1 MRYIFLYIGLLW
13 AAALQAQSNSPEVVA
28 TAGDVYQGSMV
39 QLDWTLGEFATATHQ
54 SSSQQV
60 TEGFH
65 QPSYHI
71 TSVQRSEDSFVE
83 ARVFPNPVTAH
94 LEVQVQLPAESQVII
109 QLSDSYGR
117 LVKTFP
123 ASSNP
128 NRALDLTDLAAGLY
142 FLSIYEEGDMKSA
155 QTFKIQ
161 KIN

>member
-1 MRYIFLYIGLLW
+1 MRYIFLCIGLLW

-39 QLDWTLGEFATATHQ
+39 QLDWTLGELATAIHQ
-54 SSSQQV
+54 SSGQQV

-71 TSVQRSEDSFVE
+71 TSVQRSEGSFVE
-83 ARVFPNPVTAH
+83 ARVFPNPVTAR
-94 LEVQVQLPAESQVII
+94 LEVQMQLLEEPRVII
-109 QLSDSYGR
+109 QISDSYGR

-123 ASSNP
+123 VNSSP
-128 NRALDLTDLAAGLY
+128 NRALDLTDLTAGLY
-142 FLSIYEEGDMKSA
+142 FLSIYGEGDRKLV